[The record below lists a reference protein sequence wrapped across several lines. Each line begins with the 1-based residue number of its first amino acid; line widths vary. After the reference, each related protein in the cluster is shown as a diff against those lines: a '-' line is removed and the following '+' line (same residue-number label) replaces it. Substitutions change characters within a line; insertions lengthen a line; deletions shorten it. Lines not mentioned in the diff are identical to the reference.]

1 MVVIVIYYLSVLC
14 VSKYQHILDIVTREK
29 KHKDRKSGVKS
40 FTPQMPPRSGSMAK
54 EEVPRPSD
62 SGEVPRP
69 AEEWEKSL
77 GFLPDFRESAQ
88 PSLTIMLSS
97 AVDISDHVK
106 VSLKLVGQLLCDLL
120 VEYKSLLGKVLVC
133 EDGEVLLTDGEW
145 ALIGDRMGVLL
156 TDGERALIGNW
167 MGEVLLTDGAGGSY
181 RGLDEEMLLMGK
193 GEDWLCKYSL
203 SLFGTYMYDLNTN
216 I

>member
-29 KHKDRKSGVKS
+29 KYRDRSKSGVKS
-40 FTPQMPPRSGSMAK
+40 LTPQMPPRSGSMVK
-54 EEVPRPSD
+54 EEVPRPA
-62 SGEVPRP
+62 

-77 GFLPDFRESAQ
+77 GFLPEFRESAQ

-133 EDGEVLLTDGEW
+133 EDGEVLLTDGEG
-145 ALIGDRMGVLL
+145 ALIGVVLL
-156 TDGERALIGNW
+156 
-167 MGEVLLTDGAGGSY
+167 GGSY
-181 RGLDEEMLLMGK
+181 WVGR
-193 GEDWLCKYSL
+193 CY
-203 SLFGTYMYDLNTN
+203 
-216 I
+216 